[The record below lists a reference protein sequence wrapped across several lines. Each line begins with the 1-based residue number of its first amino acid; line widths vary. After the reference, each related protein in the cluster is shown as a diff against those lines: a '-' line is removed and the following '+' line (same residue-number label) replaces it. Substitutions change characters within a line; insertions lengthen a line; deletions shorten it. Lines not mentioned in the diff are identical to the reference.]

1 MSTEQARTLEGFER
15 MFNNGEL
22 DYIEEGSA
30 PGAVDQQE
38 PAGTDCVAHLKEV
51 VVTLRTAFPD
61 LRFDVHEPDRRVTE
75 TTAAREDQHEPPH
88 TRSRRQRVLKTRSAP
103 ALALGKLAVILA
115 VVAARMPPVLDSA
128 WSSES

>member
-61 LRFDVHEPDRRVTE
+61 LRFDVHEPDR
-75 TTAAREDQHEPPH
+75 
-88 TRSRRQRVLKTRSAP
+88 P
-103 ALALGKLAVILA
+103 AHRHAHSGGC
-115 VVAARMPPVLDSA
+115 
-128 WSSES
+128 